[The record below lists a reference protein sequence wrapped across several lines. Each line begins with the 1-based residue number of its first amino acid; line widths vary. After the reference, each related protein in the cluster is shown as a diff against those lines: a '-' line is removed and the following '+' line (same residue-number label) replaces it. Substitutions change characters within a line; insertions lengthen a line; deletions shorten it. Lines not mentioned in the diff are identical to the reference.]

1 MRIYLQLYEQVLGEK
16 AMAKRA
22 DVIAKADTPEVA
34 CLVCCL
40 VQLAATRVTM
50 AACLVAETHYYS
62 LTVLAGHDG
71 RDHARDYEQPP
82 TGACSKKARVS
93 IMVPHATPITLP
105 HSHTTAYCRLG
116 TWSQMRTAR
125 RHGSSSGF
133 SGCCRNECG
142 MPWCLRMVFDHSPL
156 FWRGGGDHLH
166 A

>member
-1 MRIYLQLYEQVLGEK
+1 MAAALTLRIYLQLYEQVLGEK

-34 CLVCCL
+34 CLLCCL

-82 TGACSKKARVS
+82 TGACSKEGHVS
-93 IMVPHATPITLP
+93 IKVPYATSITLK
-105 HSHTTAYCRLG
+105 HSHTTAGSVRGRKCGRRADMAHHLGHVAAAGTCDGRLVACECL
-116 TWSQMRTAR
+116 TTAR
-125 RHGSSSGF
+125 
-133 SGCCRNECG
+133 
-142 MPWCLRMVFDHSPL
+142 
-156 FWRGGGDHLH
+156 
-166 A
+166 